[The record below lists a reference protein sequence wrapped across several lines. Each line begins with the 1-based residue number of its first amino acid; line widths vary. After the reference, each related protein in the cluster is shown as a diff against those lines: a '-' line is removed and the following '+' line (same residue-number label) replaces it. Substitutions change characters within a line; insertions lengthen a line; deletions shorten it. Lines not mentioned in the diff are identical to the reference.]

1 MDTEELKIE
10 GRVSKV
16 NVEFGI
22 SQSETTTIT
31 IEGKVIKLRGIFP
44 IERGNYLKI
53 IERLG
58 NSKSGSKITSY
69 TIEKIRD
76 DEVVATYHQPYLV
89 SD

>member
-10 GRVSKV
+10 GRVSEV

-22 SQSETTTIT
+22 TQSATTTIT
-31 IEGKVIKLRGIFP
+31 IEGRVIKLGGILP
-44 IERGNYLKI
+44 IESGNYLKI
-53 IERLG
+53 IERSD

-69 TIEKIRD
+69 TIEKIRN
-76 DEVVATYHQPYLV
+76 DEVVATYHQDYLV